1 MMIKDEWRAWRV
13 CVCQDEKGVGALELN
28 KGRKQRIIK
37 KSRTKK
43 DKIKNNNKER
53 MAEPI

>member
-1 MMIKDEWRAWRV
+1 MMIKDEWRV

-53 MAEPI
+53 KAEPI

>member
-53 MAEPI
+53 KAEPI